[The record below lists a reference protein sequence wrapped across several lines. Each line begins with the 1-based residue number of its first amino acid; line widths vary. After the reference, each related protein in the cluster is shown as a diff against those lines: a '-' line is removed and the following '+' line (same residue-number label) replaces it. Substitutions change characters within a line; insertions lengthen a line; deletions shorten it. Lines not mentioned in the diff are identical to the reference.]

1 MVSHS
6 EVQKA
11 LSARIDGE
19 DPGLDNA
26 VLDAHL
32 AGCPECLAFWE
43 RSLRLTSSLSLVEAD
58 GAMVP
63 PTDLSDVIFAGVEG
77 EFRRVSSRRVVALA
91 VGRIL
96 LVVLGVVHAFW
107 AGDYV
112 LSATAVTD
120 DSSTAQLLIGVAA
133 VHVGITSALLF
144 AAWKPAQIPGIL
156 LIVGA
161 MFGFT
166 VGFVVLEAVSGS
178 GTAPWMQLFT
188 LLLTCAALVFMWFAD
203 KGLANPLRRLSS
215 GPLP

>member
-1 MVSHS
+1 MVSHT

-26 VLDAHL
+26 ILDAHL

-58 GAMVP
+58 GAMAP
-63 PTDLSDVIFAGVEG
+63 PKDLSDVIFAGVEG

-91 VGRIL
+91 VGRIF
-96 LVVLGVVHAFW
+96 LVILAVIHAFW

-112 LSATAVTD
+112 LSATVTTD
-120 DSSTAQLLIGVAA
+120 NPSVAHPLIGLAA
-133 VHVGITSALLF
+133 VHVGITAALLF
-144 AAWKPAQIPGIL
+144 AAWKPGQIPGIL

-188 LLLTCAALVFMWFAD
+188 LLFTCLALVFMWFAD

-215 GPLP
+215 GPLA